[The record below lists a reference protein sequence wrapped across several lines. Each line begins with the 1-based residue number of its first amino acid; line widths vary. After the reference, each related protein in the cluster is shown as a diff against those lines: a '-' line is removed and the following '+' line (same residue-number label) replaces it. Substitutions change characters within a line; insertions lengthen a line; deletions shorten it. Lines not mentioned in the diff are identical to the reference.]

1 MFPDLEQSAL
11 CALATMEQPK
21 DQITPILE
29 HIRQLRE
36 SKHYSQDYL
45 AYRLDI
51 GQNAYSKLELG
62 YSKLSVQRLIDIA
75 AVLEVDVIELIK
87 HRSDSR
93 KISLIDELI
102 Q

>member
-1 MFPDLEQSAL
+1 
-11 CALATMEQPK
+11 MEQIK

-29 HIRQLRE
+29 YIRQLRE

-62 YSKLSVQRLIDIA
+62 YSKLSVQRLIEIA
-75 AVLEVDVIELIK
+75 AVLEVNVIELMK
-87 HRSDSR
+87 HRSDSH
-93 KISLIDELI
+93 KTSAVGDLIELAWF
-102 Q
+102 QT

>member
-1 MFPDLEQSAL
+1 
-11 CALATMEQPK
+11 MEQIK

-29 HIRQLRE
+29 YIRQLRE

-62 YSKLSVQRLIDIA
+62 YSKLSVQRLIEIA
-75 AVLEVDVIELIK
+75 AVLEVDVVELIE
-87 HRSDSR
+87 HRIDSQ
-93 KISLIDELI
+93 KVSTIDDLMELT
-102 Q
+102 